1 MPTLAFEVVHA
12 DEDQAEKAVRLAI
25 ETIKPITKSSSSSLV
40 IEPHDDYKGIWARIE
55 IEEPE
60 HSTKVFR
67 ESLVRYLKHYVE
79 TLLYKNVKAH
89 VLVSLS
95 KTEGDK

>member
-1 MPTLAFEVVHA
+1 MPILAFEVIHV
-12 DEDQAEKAVRLAI
+12 DEDQAEKAVLLAI
-25 ETIKPITKSSSSSLV
+25 ETIKPITKSKKDSVV
-40 IEPHDDYKGIWARIE
+40 IEPHDGYRGVWARIE

-67 ESLVRYLKHYVE
+67 ESIVRYLKHYVE
-79 TLLYKNVKAH
+79 TLLYKNAKAH
-89 VLVSLS
+89 VLVTLS